1 MVDGW
6 VARLASA
13 RPIPTAARWLSLA
26 TTVTA
31 FFLIVFGSHV
41 RVTESGMGCP
51 DWPLCYGQA
60 GPILEFHALME
71 QGHRYVAGLVSLL
84 VCTTAAVMFW
94 YRRSRPATLRPAL
107 FTLAMLVVQ
116 VLLGAVTVFAGNGS
130 PTVALHLV
138 AGLTLLGG
146 SWVTTLC
153 AFVPKVRAPGPRL
166 AIIGWVAVTSV
177 VLLLIAGSVIV
188 DSGSEGLCAS
198 IPFCPVGNS
207 TGQTLV
213 HMVHRGM
220 ALLAAV
226 AVWSFALHA
235 WRHWSTV
242 PRARAMAVV
251 ASALIL
257 GNAGIGTASAL
268 LMAPPALAD
277 LHLAGAA
284 GVMLSVVGLAV
295 IGWLAGADSP
305 MQDGQVDG
313 PSDRTRGGSSSSAPL
328 RVRDMLVGAGTAVI
342 LMAVGYGLV
351 GQQPG
356 VGFGTLA
363 AAEPVQVTVAPTGH
377 TTTVDVVIEGMRF
390 IPGALEV
397 PAGDQLVLN
406 VANTGDRAHD
416 LVLELGPRTTR
427 LAPGESQ
434 VVDVGVVSESLTGW
448 CSVAGHR
455 SMGMTLSINV
465 IGGSTAEGAH
475 HPPAVGVTPPDT
487 TGASM
492 SGGVDLMAEPG
503 PEFSPREPTL
513 PRPGANRVHRVRLV
527 VTETEQE
534 VAPGVRQTRWT
545 FGGAAPGPVLRG
557 RVGDRFVVTLVNDG
571 TIGHSIDFHAGALAP
586 DRPMRTIEPGQK
598 LKYKFTATK
607 SGIWMYHCSTMPMS
621 MHIANGMFGA
631 VVIDPVDLPAVD
643 REFLLVQSEFYLS
656 EGSDLAD
663 ADKIAAQRPD
673 LLAFNGY
680 PMQYDHHP
688 LHARAEE
695 RIRFWVLDAGPN
707 RPSAFHVVGGQFD
720 TVWQEGAYILRRG
733 SGGSQVLALQPAQGG
748 FVELEVPEPGNYP
761 FVSHIM
767 SDAERGAHG
776 RLMVGGKG

>member
-268 LMAPPALAD
+268 LMAPPRWR
-277 LHLAGAA
+277 
-284 GVMLSVVGLAV
+284 
-295 IGWLAGADSP
+295 ICISP
-305 MQDGQVDG
+305 
-313 PSDRTRGGSSSSAPL
+313 
-328 RVRDMLVGAGTAVI
+328 
-342 LMAVGYGLV
+342 
-351 GQQPG
+351 
-356 VGFGTLA
+356 
-363 AAEPVQVTVAPTGH
+363 E
-377 TTTVDVVIEGMRF
+377 
-390 IPGALEV
+390 
-397 PAGDQLVLN
+397 
-406 VANTGDRAHD
+406 
-416 LVLELGPRTTR
+416 
-427 LAPGESQ
+427 
-434 VVDVGVVSESLTGW
+434 
-448 CSVAGHR
+448 
-455 SMGMTLSINV
+455 
-465 IGGSTAEGAH
+465 
-475 HPPAVGVTPPDT
+475 
-487 TGASM
+487 
-492 SGGVDLMAEPG
+492 
-503 PEFSPREPTL
+503 
-513 PRPGANRVHRVRLV
+513 
-527 VTETEQE
+527 
-534 VAPGVRQTRWT
+534 
-545 FGGAAPGPVLRG
+545 
-557 RVGDRFVVTLVNDG
+557 
-571 TIGHSIDFHAGALAP
+571 
-586 DRPMRTIEPGQK
+586 
-598 LKYKFTATK
+598 
-607 SGIWMYHCSTMPMS
+607 
-621 MHIANGMFGA
+621 
-631 VVIDPVDLPAVD
+631 
-643 REFLLVQSEFYLS
+643 
-656 EGSDLAD
+656 
-663 ADKIAAQRPD
+663 
-673 LLAFNGY
+673 
-680 PMQYDHHP
+680 
-688 LHARAEE
+688 
-695 RIRFWVLDAGPN
+695 
-707 RPSAFHVVGGQFD
+707 
-720 TVWQEGAYILRRG
+720 RRG
-733 SGGSQVLALQPAQGG
+733 SCSASSVLPSSDGWPVLTRRCRTAKSMVRPIEPVAGARPLRRCAFATCWWAREQLSSSWLSATVSSGSNQGSASG
-748 FVELEVPEPGNYP
+748 LWRRRNR
-761 FVSHIM
+761 S
-767 SDAERGAHG
+767 R
-776 RLMVGGKG
+776 